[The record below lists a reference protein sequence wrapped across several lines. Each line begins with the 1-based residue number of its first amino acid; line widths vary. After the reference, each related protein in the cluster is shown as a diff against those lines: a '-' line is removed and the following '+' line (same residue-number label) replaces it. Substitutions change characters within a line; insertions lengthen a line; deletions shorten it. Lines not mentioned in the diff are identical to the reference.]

1 MPIRIE
7 IANESLRA
15 GLPAFAAKVWSF
27 LAVKPFWIGILDR
40 PTPKSLS
47 CTMTVNGSPAL
58 GCLSGFIASMDAVCP
73 AMRPMLGHLC

>member
-27 LAVKPFWIGILDR
+27 LAVKPFWIGIFAERDEEQSVASR
-40 PTPKSLS
+40 DIISFQKIGITISSDAKS
-47 CTMTVNGSPAL
+47 
-58 GCLSGFIASMDAVCP
+58 
-73 AMRPMLGHLC
+73 